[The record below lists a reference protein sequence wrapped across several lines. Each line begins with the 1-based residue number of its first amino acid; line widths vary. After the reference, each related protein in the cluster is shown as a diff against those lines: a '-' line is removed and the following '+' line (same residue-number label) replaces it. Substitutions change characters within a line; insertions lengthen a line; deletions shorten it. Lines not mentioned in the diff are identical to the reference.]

1 MLARGDFM
9 WTVPQVLDETALRR
23 CVCGLRDEFSFLTV
37 GSIGRS
43 RAGRPIFSLSLG
55 RGEKC
60 VLLCGGFHGSEWLT
74 SLLLLRFCEEL
85 CRSVRAGR
93 MLCGA
98 DVASC
103 LARRE
108 ILLVPCV
115 NPDGA
120 EIFLHGPQAAGRYET
135 LVRAVWDAH
144 TLWNANAAGV
154 DINHNFDAGWKTL
167 RRTERE
173 NGIVGPAPRRYGGEC
188 AESEP
193 ETRAV
198 CDLCRKKRPL
208 HALAFHSQGEE
219 IFWRYG
225 KTDPPRAEAL
235 LHIFVSASA
244 YAPAENAGLYA
255 HGGFKD
261 WFIES
266 FCRPAFTVEI
276 GKGSNPLP
284 LGDFENI
291 WERLREMLTLA
302 AVL

>member
-1 MLARGDFM
+1 M
-9 WTVPQVLDETALRR
+9 WTTPQALDESALRR
-23 CVCGLRDEFSFLTV
+23 CIGGLRDEFSFLTA
-37 GSIGRS
+37 GCIGRS
-43 RAGRPIFSLSLG
+43 RAGRPIVSLSLG
-55 RGEKC
+55 RGEPC
-60 VLLCGGFHGSEWLT
+60 VLFCGGFHGSEYLT
-74 SLLLLRFCEEL
+74 SLLLLRFAEAL
-85 CRSVRAGR
+85 CRSVRSGQT
-93 MLCGA
+93 LCGA

-120 EIFLHGPQAAGRYET
+120 EIFLHGPRAARAYEP
-135 LVRAVWDAH
+135 LVRSVWEPR

-154 DINHNFDAGWKTL
+154 DVNHNFDAGWETL

-173 NGIVGPAPRRYGGEC
+173 NGIVGPAPRRYGGET

-198 CDLCRKKRPL
+198 CDLCRKRQPV

-225 KTDPPRAEAL
+225 KTDPPRAAAL
-235 LHIFVSASA
+235 LHIFASASG
-244 YAPAENAGLYA
+244 YATAENAGLYA

-261 WFIES
+261 WFIET
-266 FCRPAFTVEI
+266 FRRPAFTVEI
-276 GKGSNPLP
+276 GKGANPLP
-284 LGDFENI
+284 LADFEGI
-291 WERLREMLTLA
+291 WEKLREMLTLA

>member
-1 MLARGDFM
+1 M
-9 WTVPQVLDETALRR
+9 WTSPQVLDASALGR
-23 CVCGLRDEFSFLTV
+23 CVCGLRDEYAFLTA

-85 CRSVRAGR
+85 CRSVQSGR
-93 MLCGA
+93 PLCDA
-98 DVASC
+98 DAASY
-103 LARRE
+103 LSRRE
-108 ILLVPCV
+108 ILLIPCV

-120 EIFLHGPQAAGRYET
+120 EIFLHGPQAAGAYED
-135 LVRAVWDAH
+135 LVQSLWNPCA
-144 TLWNANAAGV
+144 LWNANAAGV
-154 DINHNFDAGWKTL
+154 DVNHNFDAGWQTL
-167 RRTERE
+167 HRTERAH
-173 NGIVGPAPRRYGGEC
+173 GIDGPAPRQYGGEA

-225 KTDPPRAEAL
+225 LYDPPRARAL
-235 LHIFVSASA
+235 LHIFTAASG
-244 YAPAENAGLYA
+244 YAPADNAGLYA

-261 WFIES
+261 WFIQT
-266 FCRPAFTVEI
+266 FRRPAFTVEI
-276 GKGSNPLP
+276 GKGRNPLP
-284 LGDFENI
+284 LEDFEGI
-291 WERLREMLTLA
+291 WEKLREMLTLA
-302 AVL
+302 AFL

>member
-1 MLARGDFM
+1 M
-9 WTVPQVLDETALRR
+9 WTTPQVLDEAALRR
-23 CVCGLRDEFSFLTV
+23 CVCGLRDEYAFLTV
-37 GSIGRS
+37 GCIGRS
-43 RAGRPIFSLSLG
+43 RAGRPILSLSLG
-55 RGEKC
+55 HGEKN

-85 CRSVRAGR
+85 CRSVQSGQP
-93 MLCGA
+93 LCDV
-98 DVASC
+98 DVASY
-103 LARRE
+103 LPRRE
-108 ILLVPCV
+108 IVLVPCV

-120 EIFLHGPQAAGRYET
+120 EIFLHGSQAALAYEP
-135 LVRAVWDAH
+135 LVRSVWEPR
-144 TLWNANAAGV
+144 TLWNADAAGV
-154 DINHNFDAGWKTL
+154 DINHNFDAGWETL

-173 NGIVGPAPRRYGGEC
+173 NGIDGPAPRRYGGKA

-198 CDLCRKKRPL
+198 CALCRKKRPE

-235 LHIFVSASA
+235 LHVFLSASG
-244 YAPAENAGLYA
+244 YACAENAGLYA

-261 WFIES
+261 WFIET
-266 FCRPAFTVEI
+266 FRRPAFTVEI
-276 GKGSNPLP
+276 GKGCNPLP
-284 LGDFENI
+284 LADFEGI
-291 WERLREMLTLA
+291 WEKLREMLTLA

>member
-1 MLARGDFM
+1 M
-9 WTVPQVLDETALRR
+9 WTTPQILDASALRR
-23 CVCGLRDEFSFLTV
+23 CVCALRDEYAFLTV

-43 RAGRPIFSLSLG
+43 RVGRPIFLLSLG
-55 RGEKC
+55 HGEKS

-85 CRSVRAGR
+85 CRSVRTGR
-93 MLCGA
+93 PLCEV
-98 DVASC
+98 DVASY

-120 EIFLHGPQAAGRYET
+120 EIFLHGPQTAGEYAP
-135 LVRAVWDAH
+135 LVRSLWDPRN
-144 TLWNANAAGV
+144 LWNANAAGV
-154 DINHNFDAGWKTL
+154 DVNHNFDAGWQTL
-167 RRTERE
+167 RKTERE

-198 CDLCRKKRPL
+198 CDLCRKKKPR

-225 KTDPPRAEAL
+225 KHDPPRAEAL
-235 LHIFVSASA
+235 MHIFASSSG

-266 FCRPAFTVEI
+266 FRRPAFTVEI
-276 GKGSNPLP
+276 GKGRNPLP
-284 LGDFENI
+284 LEDFEGICEN
-291 WERLREMLTLA
+291 LLEMLTLA